1 MENIKVLREEAYR
14 LVYSGFWE
22 TIKDFMRY
30 RIEQLEDDLFQLTFD
45 EINDRQRLVIIVQK
59 QELERFIRT
68 IEALAAEYISSQN
81 KDIRNSHLES
91 NAL

>member
-1 MENIKVLREEAYR
+1 MKNMEVIREESYR
-14 LVYSGFWE
+14 LVNSGYWE
-22 TIKDFMRY
+22 TIKDFISR
-30 RIEQLEDDLFQLTFD
+30 RVDQLENDLFQLTFD

-59 QELERFIRT
+59 QELERFIKT
-68 IEALAAEYISSQN
+68 IEALAAEYISSQS